1 MAVGSQRGGGG
12 FGCDPPRRYLY
23 IWMFLSSISSGFSV
37 GLSCED
43 WRTSSHFGL
52 ESDPC
57 PVGLGIRSV
66 FPSAHVLILLYV
78 SLGDMQQGG
87 SGPVIRLLGF
97 KFYPSCTI

>member
-37 GLSCED
+37 SCED
-43 WRTSSHFGL
+43 WRTSNHFGL

>member
-1 MAVGSQRGGGG
+1 VVLGVTLPGVI
-12 FGCDPPRRYLY
+12 FKYGCLCHPFRL
-23 IWMFLSSISSGFSV
+23 GFSV

-57 PVGLGIRSV
+57 PVGLGIRFV

-87 SGPVIRLLGF
+87 SGPV
-97 KFYPSCTI
+97 